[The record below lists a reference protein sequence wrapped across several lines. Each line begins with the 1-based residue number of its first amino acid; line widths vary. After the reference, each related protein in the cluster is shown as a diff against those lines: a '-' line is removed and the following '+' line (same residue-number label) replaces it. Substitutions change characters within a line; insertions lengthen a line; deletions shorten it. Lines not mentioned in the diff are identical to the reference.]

1 MKGVQSVGSRTV
13 AITPSAPDT
22 SATPAKRMTGPH
34 CGVAVTPAAAEGV
47 VNRLMA
53 AGCVAAEEEA
63 DELLAGASDQ
73 ATLDTWLRRREQGEP
88 LAWITG
94 VLRFCGQTLHVV
106 PGLYVPR
113 IQSEELACR
122 AAGLLPDN
130 GRAVDFCTG
139 VGAVAAHL
147 TTRVPTAKIIGIDID
162 VRAAVCARR
171 NSVQALVA
179 DLDQPLRCNRV
190 FDVVTAVAPYVPTS
204 ELRLLPADV
213 QRYEPRVALDGGED
227 GLELVRRIVAAAGR
241 LLHPGGW
248 LLIELGGT
256 QDQALASAL
265 AASGFDRSEPWWD
278 EAGDLRGLAAHVTAS
293 EPGL

>member
-1 MKGVQSVGSRTV
+1 
-13 AITPSAPDT
+13 
-22 SATPAKRMTGPH
+22 
-34 CGVAVTPAAAEGV
+34 
-47 VNRLMA
+47 
-53 AGCVAAEEEA
+53 
-63 DELLAGASDQ
+63 
-73 ATLDTWLRRREQGEP
+73 
-88 LAWITG
+88 
-94 VLRFCGQTLHVV
+94 
-106 PGLYVPR
+106 
-113 IQSEELACR
+113 
-122 AAGLLPDN
+122 
-130 GRAVDFCTG
+130 
-139 VGAVAAHL
+139 
-147 TTRVPTAKIIGIDID
+147 
-162 VRAAVCARR
+162 
-171 NSVQALVA
+171 VA

-190 FDVVTAVAPYVPTS
+190 FDVLTAVAPYVPTS